1 RNEDLA
7 RHGLDDGQ
15 DQVAVVGRGR
25 DVEEGELVGALFVIA
40 PGDLHRVAGVG
51 QVDEVH
57 ALYHP
62 PGVDVQEGDDAAAQ
76 TRPAG
81 LRVGRSHASA
91 SSPAVAVGGG
101 TSWSA
106 SDWAAAKSRVPSYRL
121 RPRIAPSTPSSAT
134 SHRARMSSSDATPP
148 EAMTGMRTCCA
159 RRTVASMLTPES
171 MPSRPMSV

>member
-1 RNEDLA
+1 GGGPAAAVGEDFPARRFAFARDAAGVEGHDDALRAVVAGGLGHEFRAGDRGAVDGDLVGTRVQQALHIGHLAHAAADRQGNEDLA

-62 PGVDVQEGDDAAAQ
+62 PGVDVQAGDDAAAQ
-76 TRPAG
+76 TRPA
-81 LRVGRSHASA
+81 
-91 SSPAVAVGGG
+91 
-101 TSWSA
+101 
-106 SDWAAAKSRVPSYRL
+106 
-121 RPRIAPSTPSSAT
+121 
-134 SHRARMSSSDATPP
+134 
-148 EAMTGMRTCCA
+148 
-159 RRTVASMLTPES
+159 
-171 MPSRPMSV
+171 